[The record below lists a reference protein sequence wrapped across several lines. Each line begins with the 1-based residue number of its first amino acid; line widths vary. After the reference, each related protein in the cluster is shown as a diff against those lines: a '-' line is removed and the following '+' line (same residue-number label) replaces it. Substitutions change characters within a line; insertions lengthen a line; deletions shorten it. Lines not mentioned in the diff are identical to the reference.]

1 VTQRALLFSLLVFS
15 FSASWAED
23 DIITNGKDV
32 PYWPTTEPIVEAS
45 LKLAKVTEGDTVY
58 DLGSGDGRIV
68 IAAARDFGATG
79 VGIEYEPELIELS
92 TRNADEAGVAERVRF
107 IEEDF
112 FESDLGEA
120 TVVVLYLSR
129 KVNRELK
136 EQLTEQLAP
145 GSRVVTHTFE
155 IPGWDP
161 TERIR
166 VAGRNIYLYVMP

>member
-1 VTQRALLFSLLVFS
+1 VIRRALFLSLLVFS
-15 FSASWAED
+15 FAASSAED

-32 PYWPTTEPIVEAS
+32 PYWPTTESIVEAS
-45 LKLAKVTEGDTVY
+45 LKLAEVTENDTVY

-92 TRNADEAGVAERVRF
+92 MRNADEAGVAERVRF
-107 IEEDF
+107 IEEYF

-136 EQLTEQLAP
+136 AQLTEQLSP

-166 VAGRNIYLYVMP
+166 VAGRNIYLYVIP